1 MIEIDPQIK
10 LSNTT
15 AGRQLLN
22 SIEKEHSNIYSLL
35 ETENTNA
42 VSVLQ
47 ILIELFKQVDITQ
60 FKLDIQ
66 YKMHNILDISDK
78 QYIQDSTL
86 LPVKKKFQFFYWFA
100 FDSNINY
107 IPLWM
112 KNFQSFMTP
121 IHSHAFREWESDVN
135 DIQENYEDNREIAFK
150 KFIQSIKTKTVFNFK
165 PVGPF
170 MERKRPQESTPKNQN
185 QNQDKRPKVASKKV
199 ACSMCKKKKIQKK
212 K

>member
-1 MIEIDPQIK
+1 M
-10 LSNTT
+10 
-15 AGRQLLN
+15 LN
-22 SIEKEHSNIYSLL
+22 SFEKEHSIIHSLL
-35 ETENTNA
+35 ESENTNA

-107 IPLWM
+107 IPLWL
-112 KNFQSFMTP
+112 KIFQPFMTQV
-121 IHSHAFREWESDVN
+121 HSRAFGDWESDVN
-135 DIQENYEDNREIAFK
+135 DIQDDFENSRKISFK
-150 KFIQSIKTKTVFNFK
+150 KFIASMKTKT
-165 PVGPF
+165 
-170 MERKRPQESTPKNQN
+170 
-185 QNQDKRPKVASKKV
+185 
-199 ACSMCKKKKIQKK
+199 I
-212 K
+212 